1 MSDKIRL
8 GAVGYLNARPLVFGL
23 EQSPR
28 FELCFEVPSRCAD
41 LLHAGTVDLGLIP
54 SIEYLRNGGPG
65 RTQSDGDGNRADRY
79 HIVPGLAISSRG
91 PVASVLLHAAKPIA
105 HVRTIAVDTSSRT
118 SAALLRVLCAKAFHI
133 SPRFEPHGPNL
144 QSMLSRCDA
153 ALIIGDHA
161 LFPGWGGSEAGQPQD
176 GQIVETIDLGA
187 AWTDMTG
194 LPFVYAFWAGRES
207 ALAPEDVRDLQ
218 RARDDGVRHP
228 EEIVRAHVGDARGCL
243 DIGVQY
249 LRDNIQYG
257 FSTDD
262 QAGLELF
269 YRYAA
274 EEGIVPPAG
283 SLLFYP
289 R

>member
-1 MSDKIRL
+1 
-8 GAVGYLNARPLVFGL
+8 
-23 EQSPR
+23 
-28 FELCFEVPSRCAD
+28 
-41 LLHAGTVDLGLIP
+41 
-54 SIEYLRNGGPG
+54 
-65 RTQSDGDGNRADRY
+65 
-79 HIVPGLAISSRG
+79 
-91 PVASVLLHAAKPIA
+91 
-105 HVRTIAVDTSSRT
+105 
-118 SAALLRVLCAKAFHI
+118 VLCARLFHI

-153 ALIIGDHA
+153 ALIIGDQA
-161 LFPGWGGSEAGQPQD
+161 LFPSWGGSETGHAKD
-176 GQIVETIDLGA
+176 GHIVETIDLGA

-207 ALAPEDVRDLQ
+207 ALVPGDVRDLQ
-218 RARDDGVRHP
+218 RARDAGVRHP
-228 EEIVRAHVGDARGCL
+228 EEIVRAYVGDAPGCL

-249 LRDNIQYG
+249 LRDNIQYEFG
-257 FSTDD
+257 AAD
-262 QAGLELF
+262 QAGLDLF